1 MEASMKNGWVL
12 LLSATLAACAGS
24 PVAVDRP
31 NTLFQDNLFAPAS
44 VPVTAADL
52 FELSPEMHRYLK
64 TEEAAGPLYFQGPQK
79 GLVTALYDK
88 SRLKVDY
95 DAEETRNAAQ
105 TFAAR
110 TGNCLSLVVMT
121 AAFAKELRIPVRY
134 NRMLVDDSWSRVG
147 DIYFS
152 SAHVNVTLG
161 NPSTWHKV
169 VDFEGADLT
178 VDFLGAADIRGRP
191 FVPIR
196 EGTVVAM
203 YMNNRS
209 AEALARGQLDDA
221 YWWAR
226 AAIVQDPKFLNSYNT
241 LGAVYFLHGNLP
253 QAEQALTRVL
263 VAEPEN
269 PQVMSNLA
277 LVLKT
282 EGRVDEA
289 SALTRR
295 LDEMQP
301 FPPFYFFN
309 LGLVAMRHGEY
320 QAAKKL
326 FTREIERDP
335 YYHEFHFWLAVADI
349 DLGNLEEGR
358 AQLALA
364 MQNSAN
370 RKQHELYAAKLDR
383 IKATHPDPGTSLY

>member
-1 MEASMKNGWVL
+1 MRNAWVL
-12 LLSATLAACAGS
+12 LLSATLAACAS
-24 PVAVDRP
+24 APVVDRP
-31 NTLFQDNLFAPAS
+31 NTLFQDDLFAPAS
-44 VPVTAADL
+44 VPITAADL
-52 FELSPEMHRYLK
+52 FALSPEMHRYLK
-64 TEEAAGPLYFQGPQK
+64 TEAAGPLYFEGSQR
-79 GLVTALYDK
+79 GLITALYDK
-88 SRLKVDY
+88 SRLKLDY

-105 TFAAR
+105 TFTAR

-121 AAFAKELRIPVRY
+121 AAFAKELKLPVRY

-161 NPSTWHKV
+161 DPTTWHRV
-169 VDFEGADLT
+169 VDFGGSSELT
-178 VDFLGAADIRGRP
+178 IDFLGGAAVRGRP
-191 FVPIR
+191 FVPIQ
-196 EGTVVAM
+196 EHTVVAM
-203 YMNNRS
+203 YLNNRS
-209 AEALARGQLDDA
+209 AEALAQGQLDDA

-226 AAIVQDPKFLNSYNT
+226 AAIVQDPKFLNSFNT

-253 QAEQALTRVL
+253 QAEAALTRVL

-277 LVLKT
+277 LILKT
-282 EGRVDEA
+282 EGHVDEA
-289 SALTRR
+289 NALTRK
-295 LDEMQP
+295 LDELQP

-309 LGLVAMRHGEY
+309 LGLAAMRHGEY

-335 YYHEFHFWLAVADI
+335 YYHEFHFWLAIADLN
-349 DLGNLEEGR
+349 LGNLDEGR

-364 MQNSAN
+364 METSTN

-383 IKATHPDPGTSLY
+383 IKASHPD